1 VSLFPASSSG
11 GGTGCLA
18 HPGQLD
24 EARSE
29 VKAGLAVNPKFTL
42 RRYRA
47 AGAESDNA
55 LYLTQREPNA
65 RRLSTG
71 RSIRA

>member
-29 VKAGLAVNPKFTL
+29 VKAGLALNPKFTL

-47 AGAESDNA
+47 GAESDDA

-65 RRLSTG
+65 RRFSTG
-71 RSIRA
+71 RSFHT